1 MVIESQN
8 GASFS
13 AFGVSWLPLVPF
25 WRWSHWSWGSITSA
39 RWAEACHQIRFCRE
53 EQVFFSAA
61 FSEGWEES
69 DKCWW
74 WVIGLSPVVVALNM
88 RGGCWKYHL
97 RVLTCCCHWGISLSA
112 PAASFA
118 NAAEQSGLQMTASLR
133 AMCMPVLWD
142 LSHLRT
148 LMLKP
153 KLKHCGSAKQDTLI
167 SSQPSSN
174 VCLMAQFALQNLV
187 ADAALLCTPM
197 MKRSSCCDF
206 ATSTGLFFSDVV
218 ICAMPSCCCAADPTN
233 RGMHLRQERK
243 VWLWKKDSWV
253 MLVAACTRT

>member
-13 AFGVSWLPLVPF
+13 AFPRLLGSLLTLESLELRIYYQCQMGRGVSPD
-25 WRWSHWSWGSITSA
+25 
-39 RWAEACHQIRFCRE
+39 HQILPRGTS
-53 EQVFFSAA
+53 FFSAA

-153 KLKHCGSAKQDTLI
+153 KLKHCGSAKRDTLI
-167 SSQPSSN
+167 SSEPSSN